1 MAQSKTLKADPR
13 TKRGT
18 RHARILRRSGKIPAC
33 LLSDGSKAAIEF
45 ALDEHEFVTARRHHV
60 HLFELEIGD
69 EVETA
74 LVRELQWDP
83 FGETIL
89 HVDFKRVRRDVE
101 TDAEVE
107 LTFIG
112 HPKTGMLNHLV
123 THVTVRCVPALI
135 PDEIEVPVGHL
146 EQGGLITAKELK
158 LPEGVK
164 LGIPPEAPIANSVLV
179 KIELEPTAAPTA
191 EGAVPAAGAPAA
203 APGAAAAA
211 PGAPPAAEAPAKAPG
226 KEKKEKGA

>member
-13 TKRGT
+13 TKQGT
-18 RHARILRRSGKIPAC
+18 RHARLLRRSGKIPAC
-33 LLSDGSKAAIEF
+33 LLPDGSKAAVQF
-45 ALDEHEFVTARRHHV
+45 ALDEHEFLTARRQHV
-60 HLFELEIGD
+60 HLFEIEIGS

-83 FGETIL
+83 FGETVL

-101 TDAEVE
+101 TEAEVE
-107 LTFIG
+107 LTFVG

-146 EQGGLITAKELK
+146 EQGGLIVAKELK

-164 LGIPPEAPIANSVLV
+164 LGIPPETPIANSVLV
-179 KIELEPTAAPTA
+179 KIEVEPTVAAAPTA
-191 EGAVPAAGAPAA
+191 EGTVAAAPAAGAPAA
-203 APGAAAAA
+203 P
-211 PGAPPAAEAPAKAPG
+211 AEAPAKGGAP
-226 KEKKEKGA
+226 EKGKDKK

>member
-33 LLSDGSKAAIEF
+33 LLSDGTKAAVEF
-45 ALDEHEFVTARRHHV
+45 ALDEHEFLTARRHHV
-60 HLFELEIGD
+60 HLFEIEIGS

-101 TDAEVE
+101 TEAEVE
-107 LTFIG
+107 LTFVG

-123 THVTVRCVPALI
+123 THVTVRCIPALI
-135 PDEIEVPVGHL
+135 PDSIEVPVGHL
-146 EQGGLITAKELK
+146 EQGGLIVARELK
-158 LPEGVK
+158 LPENVR
-164 LGIPPEAPIANSVLV
+164 LAVAPEMPIANSVLV
-179 KIELEPTAAPTA
+179 KVEVEAPAAAAPTA
-191 EGAVPAAGAPAA
+191 EGAIPAAGATGAGTPAA
-203 APGAAAAA
+203 
-211 PGAPPAAEAPAKAPG
+211 PAAEAPAKGAR
-226 KEKKEKGA
+226 EKGKDKD